1 VKRFCGTLIRSSI
14 SALPQAFSS
23 FSLSNGGVLQINI
36 GLFGNQR
43 LLASWNGQPR
53 D

>member
-1 VKRFCGTLIRSSI
+1 MASRTLDPFFDWRFAASI
-14 SALPQAFSS
+14 FK
-23 FSLSNGGVLQINI
+23 FFLSNGGVLQINI